1 MVLRCK
7 FKNFDVNFLLKIL
20 IAEEKILNVGENCH
34 QHFDRNSVSFTRV
47 FLFSYYFDQSWIKAG
62 TDGAAAV
69 NPPLYQIN
77 EVIKVIDTI
86 TFKN

>member
-7 FKNFDVNFLLKIL
+7 FENFDVNIVLKIL

-34 QHFDRNSVSFTRV
+34 QHFDRNSSFTRV
-47 FLFSYYFDQSWIKAG
+47 FLFPHYFDQGWIKAG
-62 TDGAAAV
+62 ADGAAAPS
-69 NPPLYQIN
+69 PPLYQVN
-77 EVIKVIDTI
+77 EVIKVIDII